1 MQCFLDE
8 SNWWWHTLWG
18 WVCFFCW
25 RLALF
30 RKGLHGFQ
38 CNPFLNRV
46 SVEKSV
52 PPVLLACTFCW
63 QTHSVGKSVS
73 PVLLACTMLLANP
86 FCGKECVSCAACLRN
101 VVGKPIL
108 WERVCPLCCLLA
120 NVALWQRMCLLR
132 LLGLCNSTMP
142 FLLLLATHG
151 MFACAGFPNHPCKKT
166 EAYESFELL
175 RFKSSHAIRFGEYVL
190 T

>member
-1 MQCFLDE
+1 MHLCDVKDAMQCFLDE

-73 PVLLACTMLLANP
+73 PVLLACAMLLANP
-86 FCGKECVSCAACLRN
+86 FCGKEYVPCAACWQMLLC
-101 VVGKPIL
+101 GKECVYCACLASAIQQ
-108 WERVCPLCCLLA
+108 CPFFSFWQPMECLLVLA
-120 NVALWQRMCLLR
+120 FPTIPAKKQRLMSLL
-132 LLGLCNSTMP
+132 N
-142 FLLLLATHG
+142 F
-151 MFACAGFPNHPCKKT
+151 
-166 EAYESFELL
+166 
-175 RFKSSHAIRFGEYVL
+175 
-190 T
+190 